1 MRQILI
7 VWFSVVLLWGCN
19 RRNESASNAPTVG
32 LVLMTLNNPF
42 FVDMEAGAQQ
52 AARELG
58 VNLIVQAPEREMD
71 VEKQLQIVE
80 NFIQRRVDAICISPS
95 GSKEI
100 IPAIVKANAAN
111 IPVLIVDSRVDETL
125 LRQAGGHIV
134 TYIGSDNYEGGRLA
148 GEYLIKS
155 LNGKGKIAI
164 LEGIPGH
171 ETGDK
176 RIQGFHAA
184 LDSARG
190 IEVVASQTANW
201 MRDQGFSVF
210 QNILESQPQV
220 EALFAVNDIMA
231 LGAVE
236 AIELA
241 GRTGE
246 ILVVG
251 FDAVDD
257 ARETIRAGKMAA
269 SIAQHPAE
277 MGRLAVEN
285 ALRVINGESIPK
297 YIPVKIELIT
307 KENVGS

>member
-1 MRQILI
+1 MRKALRFIFAI
-7 VWFSVVLLWGCN
+7 TVLLPGCQRGADTN
-19 RRNESASNAPTVG
+19 SPSVG

-42 FVDMEAGAQQ
+42 FVDMQSGAEEAAT
-52 AARELG
+52 RLG
-58 VNLIVQAPEREMD
+58 VNLIVQAPDREMD

-80 NFIQRRVDAICISPS
+80 NLIQRRVDAICIAPS

-111 IPVLIVDSRVDETL
+111 IPVLIVDARIDEGL
-125 LRQAGGHIV
+125 LAEAGGKIA
-134 TYIGSDNYEGGRLA
+134 TYIGSDNFEGGRLA
-148 GEYLIKS
+148 GEHLAKL
-155 LNGKGKIAI
+155 LNGNGRIAI

-176 RIQGFHAA
+176 RLWGFHAA
-184 LDSARG
+184 IDSATG
-190 IEVVASQTANW
+190 IEVVASQSANW
-201 MRDQGFSVF
+201 MRDQGFNVF
-210 QNILESQPQV
+210 QNILESQPEV
-220 EALFAVNDIMA
+220 DGMFAVNDIMA

-246 ILVVG
+246 ILVIG

-257 ARETIRAGKMAA
+257 AREAIRAGRMAA

-285 ALRVINGESIPK
+285 AIRVVKGGSIPE
-297 YIPVKIELIT
+297 YVAVKIELIT
-307 KENVGS
+307 NENVDN